1 MFTAGLVVVV
11 MGMIAPTRTIMLI
24 AVTVGSI
31 LIHPL
36 LAVVVVATAFGSVRW
51 RSIRRRRH
59 LERRATSD
67 VLLAL
72 DLMALGATSGLPFTR
87 AVVLAARSVGEST
100 SGVLHRAV
108 RWLDAGLSPTIDD
121 GLLASAFDAAQ
132 RSSATGASLS
142 TTLAGI
148 AQRARQDDAASVQER
163 LEKLPVK
170 LLFPMAF
177 LILPGFILVA
187 VVPTIVSGLS
197 QLTR

>member
-1 MFTAGLVVVV
+1 MVVAGVVVV
-11 MGMIAPTRTIMLI
+11 FLGIVAPTRTMTLL
-24 AVTVGSI
+24 AVGIGSF

-36 LAVVVVATAFGSVRW
+36 LAVVVVAGAFGASRVH
-51 RSIRRRRH
+51 SIRRQRRQQ
-59 LERRATSD
+59 RRATSD

-72 DLMALGATSGLPFTR
+72 DLMALAATSGLPFTR
-87 AVVLAARSVGEST
+87 TVMVASRSVGAST
-100 SGVLHRAV
+100 GDLLDRAV
-108 RWLDAGLSPTIDD
+108 RRLDAGLSPAIDD

-132 RSSATGASLS
+132 RSVVTGASLAE
-142 TTLAGI
+142 TLAGI
-148 AQRARQDDAASVQER
+148 AQRAREDEATRVHER

-177 LILPGFILVA
+177 LILPGFVLVA